1 MKPGHAGLRRIVRA
15 FGFSMRGFQAAWR
28 HESAFRQECF
38 AAVVLVPGAF
48 LLAQTLTQAALLIA
62 TVGLVLITELLNS
75 ALEAVV
81 DRIGPERHHLAGRA
95 KDMGSAAV
103 FVSLAIVVATWAL
116 VAVERFG

>member
-1 MKPGHAGLRRIVRA
+1 MKPGHTGLRRIVRA
-15 FGFSMRGFQAAWR
+15 FGFSMRGFHAAWC
-28 HESAFRQECF
+28 HESAFRQECV

-48 LLAQTLTQAALLIA
+48 LLAPTLAQAALLIA
-62 TVGLVLITELLNS
+62 TLGLVLITELLNS

-81 DRIGPERHHLAGRA
+81 DRIGPERHDLSGRA